1 MRVQVVNDAFPHQ
14 SAGHYCVNNSATHNT
29 PLSLCWAVV
38 CLSLLRSIRIHWE
51 PHQEHVELPQGQ
63 AAYWKAD
70 DRFDQSHSWT
80 YTLLIN
86 DRQRRFTEG
95 ENDFALL

>member
-1 MRVQVVNDAFPHQ
+1 ML
-14 SAGHYCVNNSATHNT
+14 GGCVPIAVAVDTD
-29 PLSLCWAVV
+29 SLGT
-38 CLSLLRSIRIHWE
+38 S
-51 PHQEHVELPQGQ
+51 QHVELPQGQ